1 METMEF
7 EKAASQRST
16 CSQCLG
22 TGFDFNCI
30 GSEITES
37 RACPHC
43 ESGTIPTNPMIARM
57 YREIQRLSHENVELH
72 AKLRHFLY
80 R

>member
-1 METMEF
+1 MRNEEF
-7 EKAASQRST
+7 ERMASQRTT

-22 TGFDFNCI
+22 TGFDFNYI
-30 GSEITES
+30 GSEVTES

-43 ESGTIPTNPMIARM
+43 ESGTVPSNPMIMQM
-57 YREIQRLSHENVELH
+57 YQEIQRLSKENVELTT
-72 AKLRHFLY
+72 KLRHFLY